1 MNIEPIRT
9 AADHAKALKEIE
21 RLWDAKPGTREHDRL
36 DVLATLVD
44 AYERK
49 NAPIGPPD
57 PIDAVLFA
65 LEQRGLTRKDLEK
78 FLGSRGRVSEVLGH
92 VRPLSIAMIRALH
105 RELRVPLEVL
115 VIESKAGPIARTKA
129 ARKSAARAGARR

>member
-9 AADHAKALKEIE
+9 ATDHTKALKEIE
-21 RLWDAKPGTREHDRL
+21 RLWDSNPGTPAFDRL

-49 NAPIGPPD
+49 HTPIGPPD
-57 PIDAVLFA
+57 PIAAILFA

-78 FLGSRGRVSEVLGH
+78 FIGSRGRVSEVLGR
-92 VRPLSIAMIRALH
+92 VRPLSITMIRGLH
-105 RELRVPLEVL
+105 RELRIPLEVL
-115 VIESKAGPIARTKA
+115 VIESKTGPLARTKV
-129 ARKSAARAGARR
+129 ARKSAARVAARR